1 MLSVNHLSEPVK
13 SDVELPEGRVE
24 PMGTSNEE
32 RVVDVS
38 LHDPKLTRALFLQE
52 NLSPFKASAQSDA
65 STSVAVFAW
74 LADPDSV
81 YYSCLRRNLL
91 ELKVHILTASH
102 IIRLWQLKA
111 PLIFIILLII
121 TFHRRYQTRLI
132 R

>member
-52 NLSPFKASAQSDA
+52 NLSPFKASTQSDA

-81 YYSCLRRNLL
+81 Y
-91 ELKVHILTASH
+91 
-102 IIRLWQLKA
+102 
-111 PLIFIILLII
+111 
-121 TFHRRYQTRLI
+121 
-132 R
+132 